1 MSFLPS
7 EFELVLG
14 TNTEKSYGLDAL
26 LKKKKGG
33 GVGSVPHYP
42 FPLMCSRL

>member
-26 LKKKKGG
+26 LKKKRGG
-33 GVGSVPHYP
+33 EGWVLYLSTP
-42 FPLMCSRL
+42 FH

>member
-26 LKKKKGG
+26 LKKKKKGG
-33 GVGSVPHYP
+33 GGFCTSL
-42 FPLMCSRL
+42 PLSTDVQ

>member
-33 GVGSVPHYP
+33 GWVLYLITP
-42 FPLMCSRL
+42 FH